1 MTSVCIENHLH
12 KELVRRINREQSAE
26 LLQSIIEECT
36 SQIGSAISGILDI
49 EGIEDYKGH
58 ALLVSFK
65 VNMDDADEE
74 EEEDEA
80 E

>member
-1 MTSVCIENHLH
+1 MTSVCIESHLH
-12 KELVRRINREQSAE
+12 KELASRIKREQCAE

-36 SQIGSAISGILDI
+36 SQIASIISGILDI

-74 EEEDEA
+74 DEA